1 MPVPGIA
8 VSPGPAHPL
17 LPGGCLKP
25 EIRCGCRLGDVVS
38 RVPLWRKLRAQCVI
52 GCVHP
57 RQAQGPSQP
66 ECPPSPWRGPPWN
79 RGTPVLSF
87 PFPDNAAQKKE
98 KENMH
103 TKRKHKN
110 SCPIHTS
117 LQALGGKAMGGENA
131 DSDAKWADRVL
142 VPANQILGDC
152 SA

>member
-66 ECPPSPWRGPPWN
+66 ECPPRGEDP
-79 RGTPVLSF
+79 RGTVAPRCSAS
-87 PFPDNAAQKKE
+87 PFQTTQ
-98 KENMH
+98 H
-103 TKRKHKN
+103 KRKKKKTCTQKDSTRTHAQYTHHFRLWEGRRWAERM
-110 SCPIHTS
+110 PIQMQSGLIACLFPQT
-117 LQALGGKAMGGENA
+117 KF
-131 DSDAKWADRVL
+131 
-142 VPANQILGDC
+142 
-152 SA
+152 